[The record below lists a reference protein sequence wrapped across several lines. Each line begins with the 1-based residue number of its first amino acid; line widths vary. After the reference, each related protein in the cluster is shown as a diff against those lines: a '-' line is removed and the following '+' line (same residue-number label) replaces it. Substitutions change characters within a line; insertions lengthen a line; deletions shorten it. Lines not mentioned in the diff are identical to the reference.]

1 MSGLTGRVP
10 VLSNPQRVVLL
21 PVDPSR
27 PCGARMKGFGLLHL
41 LEHAEATYGA
51 DAMRGWAEALPVPLQ
66 SFANVKG
73 LTSIGWLPMELYFS
87 AIDHLV
93 KTQHHGDTRA
103 AADIGHVMATRG
115 IGAFF
120 RAAMSFATPPTVVSL
135 ASRFW
140 RTFFDVGDLV
150 IVNKTATS
158 VEGELRD
165 WPLVSEVVFCEL
177 AGSFVAWLEASK
189 AKDVRVSRLLVSGP
203 STLSLTLSWS
213 AP

>member
-27 PCGARMKGFGLLHL
+27 PCGARMKGLGLLHL

-51 DAMRGWAEALPVPLQ
+51 TAMQGWADALPTPLQ
-66 SFANVKG
+66 GFAKVRG
-73 LTSIGWLPMELYFS
+73 LTSVGWLPMEFYFS
-87 AIDHLV
+87 ADS
-93 KTQHHGDTRA
+93 RA
-103 AADIGHVMATRG
+103 AVELGHAMATRG

-140 RTFFDVGDLV
+140 RTFFDAGDLV
-150 IVNKTATS
+150 IGKKSAAS
-158 VEGELRD
+158 VDAELRD
-165 WPLVSEVVFCEL
+165 WPLVSEVVLYEL

-189 AKDVRVSRLLVSGP
+189 AKDVRVSRFLVGGP
-203 STLSLTLSWS
+203 SMLSLTLEWS
-213 AP
+213 

>member
-41 LEHAEATYGA
+41 LQHAEATYGA
-51 DAMRGWAEALPVPLQ
+51 TAMKAWAEALPTPLQ

-87 AIDHLV
+87 AIDYLV
-93 KTQHHGDTRA
+93 KTQHGNDSRA
-103 AADIGHVMATRG
+103 AIDLGHTMATRG

-120 RAAMSFATPPTVVSL
+120 LAAMSFATPPTVVSL

-140 RTFFDVGDLV
+140 RTFFDAGELV
-150 IVNKTATS
+150 IVKKSAAS
-158 VEGELRD
+158 VDAELRS
-165 WPLVSEVVFCEL
+165 WPLVSEVVFFEL

-189 AKDVRVSRLLVSGP
+189 AKDVRVSRFLVSGP
-203 STLSLTLSWS
+203 STLSLTLEWS
-213 AP
+213 